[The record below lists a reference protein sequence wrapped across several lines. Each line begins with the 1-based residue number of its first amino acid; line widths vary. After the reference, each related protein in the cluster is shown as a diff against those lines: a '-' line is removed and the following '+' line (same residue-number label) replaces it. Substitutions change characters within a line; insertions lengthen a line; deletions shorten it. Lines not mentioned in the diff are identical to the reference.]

1 MRRMSW
7 KASFNFLKLAVA
19 AAIAVGLS
27 VGSASAQPLL
37 KGTFTLPYEVHW
49 GKAVLPPG
57 HYSIT
62 IVEDDA
68 RRPALVSNTLTGQGS
83 AFVMARGLGDAL
95 KGQPTALLI
104 TKMENERFVRSF
116 NWREGNKSF
125 IYRALTETERTQLGS
140 ASEPVAVP
148 VLMAQR

>member
-1 MRRMSW
+1 MQRMSW

-27 VGSASAQPLL
+27 AGSASAQTLV
-37 KGTFTLPYEVHW
+37 KGSFTLPYEVHW

-62 IVEDDA
+62 IDGV
-68 RRPALVSNTLTGQGS
+68 RGPAMVINTLTGQVS
-83 AFVMARGLGDAL
+83 AFVMAGALDDAT
-95 KGQPTALLI
+95 KSQPTALLI
-104 TKMENERFVRSF
+104 TKMENDARLVRSF

-125 IYRALTETERTQLGS
+125 VYRALTEAERTRLGS

-148 VLMAQR
+148 VLMARR

>member
-1 MRRMSW
+1 MRRRN
-7 KASFNFLKLAVA
+7 ASFNSLKLAVA

-27 VGSASAQPLL
+27 VGSASAQTLV

-62 IVEDDA
+62 IDSA
-68 RRPALVSNTLTGQGS
+68 RGPALVSNTLTGQVS
-83 AFVMARGLGDAL
+83 AFVTARALGDAT

-125 IYRALTETERTQLGS
+125 IYRALTETERTRLGS

-148 VLMAQR
+148 ILMAQR